1 MQSWSNNGQNGADE
15 APHQWHNNY
24 GFSAQNGQFDPN
36 QGWSQ
41 PVNDQAAYSQINP
54 QDTSASNFFDNDQGH
69 SFLSGPL
76 HGSQQDQAGYH
87 SGHDSLSMNQQFPQQ
102 ASDVMD
108 TDFSSIHPDIYG
120 QHGKM
125 NLDNAMAGMG
135 QLSAHPHSSNFPYS
149 MAQPSESSFESPI
162 QQFSQPHVM
171 PQPTSRQQSHTPVQQ
186 FDAMTPAFAQGH
198 QGHGFSRP
206 PQQSPVQNQQ
216 QYNQPAFSPPV
227 NGQTPQPLPNDQLNF
242 QQPRQARQQPPQQHQ
257 QQHAS
262 QQQPQPI
269 QPHPQPHFAPKQPI
283 AYPQTSQP
291 LSAQNFQQQ
300 MHQQQPHFIANASS
314 PPAANNPYLVPQP
327 VNGQETGIAPQV
339 TNEPPVKK
347 RKRVVKSAPDTP
359 TPEPA
364 ATYIESPVGS
374 PAVKKVD
381 DIDSLQAPTPTP
393 EEAQLIA
400 QFNKRTKAAQAKHPA
415 IKGLPHLIYEGTA
428 KLPAPKSYDKLAP
441 LVAQPNRNGR
451 NMVPELGY
459 SLPCEVQGRFTS
471 QYRPSPDKGGLDER
485 RLEAKGL
492 LDDFDRSMKS
502 LGKRRPKYTEYPH
515 AFKEQLKSDEASKN
529 KAEKKAKKELEGER
543 GSKPVRDFLQSQI
556 SCVSNVAQ
564 IRSATRPTDPA
575 DAAAW
580 EAIGIVHIEQSSAK
594 TTNIIA
600 SRVQQ
605 AGEYFIKLRGEMN
618 RSKQELDQA
627 VKDKVSE
634 DALARAR
641 QDYEQ
646 KKQILLRALDATI
659 EHADDAVLD
668 NLGGHQKLVLSL
680 VNALIMCIK
689 AGDFT
694 GKLPKIVLEM
704 FTHFPMTKKI
714 AETTNFETVRK
725 RFADKGD
732 AEVKE
737 LVSEITA
744 KVKKLKA
751 SEPEASTGYTGTSAS
766 SRAKAKPVMETSV
779 KRARD
784 DEVDTRTVKKI
795 AVESG
800 GGSLMRKLA
809 TPKIQ
814 LQSASKTS
822 AAKAAASS
830 ILPGK
835 PRPVAKSVPKPEV
848 KPDVKAASDEKPKT
862 ETKHPRTETKPS
874 TSRNGTTTAPTPS
887 AASSAL
893 SGIASLLDSI
903 NAPKAELPV
912 QPKEPNGPEPSNE
925 TPEEKAKRLRKEA
938 RRKLRV
944 TWKPESELVQI
955 KVFHKEDAEDEG
967 REQNMIRDAA
977 DDRSEGMVLKQRAD
991 VDEEEDDDDVPYQPW
1006 MGPVETD
1013 LSRLPTEVRNKNFV
1027 NRGGNVTFTTEEKE
1041 RIAER
1046 EKKELM
1052 AIYADPAD
1060 IPPTPKSPP
1069 PETAGAT
1076 QQKTQY
1082 LPDGAKFQEIQARW
1096 RDEQQMGIDRA
1107 LYSALQR
1114 IDAKNNPANRL
1125 DSILGNLRGAPA
1137 APQSS
1142 SNQRTPHTVNMA
1154 NDTLPIVA
1162 GPAIIEQIITILK
1175 SDKAKNW
1182 RDPNQ
1187 TASDVWRSFHYSDLP
1202 TRLCGGA
1209 IEGVAK
1215 SLAGLPF
1222 PANSPPQWIL
1232 HDHEKVRE
1240 WQIGYNK
1247 ELAARQ
1253 KKEEEDRARAE
1264 AEANALLSA
1273 VSGASSGQA
1282 PANPQDWSAYYAQQQ
1297 AYAPYMALLQQMNGG
1312 QQPAQP
1318 QTGAASSQQ
1327 QPQIPENQLQS
1338 ILAAINQ
1345 PSQAP
1350 GQQAS
1355 ASNAAPYFNPND
1367 PSYQQYMMLS
1377 QMAQGQQAPPPPPPA
1392 AEREWERERDHGRDR
1407 DQDRGWDRDRTHDRD
1422 HDHHGGRGDRDG
1434 KDGRKKRGTLP
1445 VHKPAN
1451 KALIGTKPCTFWQQ
1465 GKCARGD
1472 KCTFRHD

>member
-1 MQSWSNNGQNGADE
+1 MQPWSNNGQNGADE
-15 APHQWHNNY
+15 TQHQWHNSY
-24 GFSAQNGQFDPN
+24 GFPAQNGQFDPH
-36 QGWSQ
+36 QAWSQ

-54 QDTSASNFFDNDQGH
+54 QDASASNFFDSDQGH
-69 SFLSGPL
+69 SFLSGTL
-76 HGSQQDQAGYH
+76 HGSQQDQPGYH
-87 SGHDSLSMNQQFPQQ
+87 PSHDSLSMNQQFTQQ
-102 ASDVMD
+102 TPDVMD
-108 TDFSSIHPDIYG
+108 TDFSAIHPDMYN

-125 NLDNAMAGMG
+125 NLDNGMAGIG
-135 QLSAHPHSSNFPYS
+135 QLSNHPHSSNFQYS
-149 MAQPSESSFESPI
+149 MAPTSESSFESPI
-162 QQFSQPHVM
+162 PQFSQPHVM
-171 PQPTSRQQSHTPVQQ
+171 PQPSRQQSHTPVQQ
-186 FDAMTPAFAQGH
+186 FDAIQPTFAQGH
-198 QGHGFSRP
+198 NFSRP

-216 QYNQPAFSPPV
+216 QYSQPAFSPPV
-227 NGQTPQPLPNDQLNF
+227 NGQTAQSRPNEQMNF
-242 QQPRQARQQPPQQHQ
+242 QQSHQGRQQPHP
-257 QQHAS
+257 
-262 QQQPQPI
+262 QQQPQPA
-269 QPHPQPHFAPKQPI
+269 QPQFAPKQPI

-291 LSAQNFQQQ
+291 LPAQNFQQQ
-300 MHQQQPHFIANASS
+300 MHQHQPHFIGNASS
-314 PPAANNPYLVPQP
+314 PPVANNPYLIPQP
-327 VNGQETGIAPQV
+327 INSQDTGIAQHI
-339 TNEPPVKK
+339 TNEPPAKK
-347 RKRVVKSAPDTP
+347 RKRPVKSAPDTP

-364 ATYIESPVGS
+364 ATYIDSPVGS

-381 DIDSLQAPTPTP
+381 DVDGLPVPTPSP

-441 LVAQPNRNGR
+441 LVALPARSGR
-451 NMVPELGY
+451 QMIPELGY
-459 SLPCEVQGRFTS
+459 NLPCEVQGRFTS

-485 RLEAKGL
+485 RMEAKGL
-492 LDDFDRSMKS
+492 LDDFDRAMKS

-529 KAEKKAKKELEGER
+529 KAEKKAKKEMEEER
-543 GSKPVRDFLQSQI
+543 GKPVRHLTMHQI
-556 SCVSNVAQ
+556 KCTPNNNQ
-564 IRSATRPTDPA
+564 IRPATRPTDPA
-575 DAAAW
+575 EAAAW
-580 EAIGIVHIEQSSAK
+580 DAIGMVHVEQSVAR
-594 TTNIIA
+594 TNTLIA
-600 SRVQQ
+600 TRVQQ
-605 AGEYFIKLRGEMN
+605 AGEYFIKLRSDMN
-618 RSKQELDQA
+618 RAKQELDQA

-634 DALARAR
+634 AALANAR
-641 QDYEQ
+641 QEFEQ
-646 KKQILLRALDATI
+646 KKQVLYRALDATI

-689 AGDFT
+689 AGDFS
-694 GKLPKIVLEM
+694 GEFPKIVLEM
-704 FTHFPMTKKI
+704 FTHFPMTKRI
-714 AETTNFETVRK
+714 AETTNFETVRR

-751 SEPEASTGYTGTSAS
+751 NEPETSTGYTGTSAS
-766 SRAKAKPVMETSV
+766 SRAKAKPGMESSV

-784 DEVDTRTVKKI
+784 DEADTRTVKKI

-800 GGSLMRKLA
+800 GGSLMRKLV

-835 PRPVAKSVPKPEV
+835 PRPVAKSVPKPEA
-848 KPDVKAASDEKPKT
+848 KPDVKVANDEKAKAESKPS
-862 ETKHPRTETKPS
+862 RTEAKPPA
-874 TSRNGTTTAPTPS
+874 SRNGSTTAPTPS

-903 NAPKAELPV
+903 NAPKAESPV
-912 QPKEPNGPEPSNE
+912 QPKETDGPETSE

-944 TWKPESELVQI
+944 TWKPESELVQV

-991 VDEEEDDDDVPYQPW
+991 VDDDEEDDDVPYQPW
-1006 MGPVETD
+1006 MGPVGID
-1013 LSRLPTEVRNKNFV
+1013 LSRLPTDVRNKNYV
-1027 NRGGNVTFTTEEKE
+1027 NRGGNVTFTTEEQQ
-1041 RIAER
+1041 RIADR
-1046 EKKELM
+1046 EQRELV
-1052 AIYADPAD
+1052 AIYTDPAD

-1069 PETAGAT
+1069 PEAATIT
-1076 QQKTQY
+1076 QQKTQH
-1082 LPDGAKFQEIQARW
+1082 LPDDAKFQEIQARW
-1096 RDEQQMGIDRA
+1096 RDEQQTGADRA

-1114 IDAKNNPANRL
+1114 IDAKNNPAYRI
-1125 DSILGNLRGAPA
+1125 DSIMSNLRGAPA
-1137 APQSS
+1137 APQTSS
-1142 SNQRTPHTVNMA
+1142 QQRTSPSHRASNLA
-1154 NDTLPIVA
+1154 NDTLPIIA
-1162 GPAIIEQIITILK
+1162 GRAVLEQTIALLK
-1175 SDKAKNW
+1175 SDKARNW
-1182 RDPNQ
+1182 RDPNPS
-1187 TASDVWRSFHYSDLP
+1187 TSDVWRAYKYSDSVG
-1202 TRLCGGA
+1202 LCGSVL
-1209 IEGVAK
+1209 ESVVK
-1215 SLAGLPF
+1215 SMAGLPF
-1222 PANSPPQWIL
+1222 PANSPPEWIL
-1232 HDHEKVRE
+1232 HDQEKVRE
-1240 WQIGYNK
+1240 WQMGYNK

-1253 KKEEEDRARAE
+1253 KREEEERARVE

-1273 VSGASSGQA
+1273 MSGASSGQA
-1282 PANPQDWSAYYAQQQ
+1282 PANPQDWTAYYAQQQ
-1297 AYAPYMALLQQMNGG
+1297 QYAPYMALLQQMNGG

-1318 QTGAASSQQ
+1318 QTSAAPSQQ
-1327 QPQIPENQLQS
+1327 QPQIPENQLQP

-1345 PSQAP
+1345 PSQ
-1350 GQQAS
+1350 GTTQQAA
-1355 ASNAAPYFNPND
+1355 ASSAAPYFNPND

-1377 QMAQGQQAPPPPPPA
+1377 QMAQGQQVPPPPA
-1392 AEREWERERDHGRDR
+1392 AERDWEREKDHGRDR
-1407 DQDRGWDRDRTHDRD
+1407 DPNGGWDRDRTYDRD
-1422 HDHHGGRGDRDG
+1422 DHHGSRGDRDG

-1445 VHKPAN
+1445 PHKPAN

>member
-1 MQSWSNNGQNGADE
+1 MQPWSNNGQNGADE
-15 APHQWHNNY
+15 TQHQWHNTY
-24 GFSAQNGQFDPN
+24 GFAAQNGQFDPH
-36 QGWSQ
+36 QAWSQ
-41 PVNDQAAYSQINP
+41 PVTDQAAYSQINT
-54 QDTSASNFFDNDQGH
+54 QETSASNFFDSDQSH
-69 SFLSGPL
+69 SFLSGTL
-76 HGSQQDQAGYH
+76 HGSQQNQPGYH
-87 SGHDSLSMNQQFPQQ
+87 PGHDSLSMNQQFSQQ
-102 ASDVMD
+102 TPDVMD
-108 TDFSSIHPDIYG
+108 TDFSSIHPDIYS

-125 NLDNAMAGMG
+125 NLDNAMAGIG
-135 QLSAHPHSSNFPYS
+135 QLSNHPHSSNFPYS
-149 MAQPSESSFESPI
+149 MAPPSESSFESPV

-171 PQPTSRQQSHTPVQQ
+171 PQTSRQQSHTPVQQ
-186 FDAMTPAFAQGH
+186 FDAIPPAFVQGH
-198 QGHGFSRP
+198 DFGRQ

-216 QYNQPAFSPPV
+216 QYSQSAFAPPV
-227 NGQTPQPLPNDQLNF
+227 NGQTPQSRPNEQMNF
-242 QQPRQARQQPPQQHQ
+242 QQPHQGHQQPPPQ
-257 QQHAS
+257 QQ
-262 QQQPQPI
+262 QQQSQPVQPQ
-269 QPHPQPHFAPKQPI
+269 FAPKQPL

-291 LSAQNFQQQ
+291 LPAQNFQQQ
-300 MHQQQPHFIANASS
+300 MHQQQPHFIGNASS
-314 PPAANNPYLVPQP
+314 PPAAGNPYLIPQ
-327 VNGQETGIAPQV
+327 NMITQDTGIAHPV
-339 TNEPPVKK
+339 TNEPPAKK
-347 RKRVVKSAPDTP
+347 RKRAVKSAPDTP

-364 ATYIESPVGS
+364 ATLIDSPVGS

-381 DIDSLQAPTPTP
+381 DVDGLPAPIPSP

-441 LVAQPNRNGR
+441 LVALPSRSGR
-451 NMVPELGY
+451 QMVPELGY
-459 SLPCEVQGRFTS
+459 NLPCEVQGRFTS

-485 RLEAKGL
+485 RMEAKGL
-492 LDDFDRSMKS
+492 LEDFDRAMKS

-529 KAEKKAKKELEGER
+529 KAEKKAKKEQEEER
-543 GSKPVRDFLQSQI
+543 GKPVRHSPPHQI
-556 SCVSNVAQ
+556 EYLSNGIK
-564 IRSATRPTDPA
+564 IRPATRPTDPA
-575 DAAAW
+575 EAAAW
-580 EAIGIVHIEQSSAK
+580 DAIGMVHIEQSVAK
-594 TTNIIA
+594 TNTLIA
-600 SRVQQ
+600 NRVQQ
-605 AGEYFIKLRGEMN
+605 AGEYFIKLRGDMN
-618 RSKQELDQA
+618 RAKQELDQA
-627 VKDKVSE
+627 VKDKVPE
-634 DALARAR
+634 AALINARNEL
-641 QDYEQ
+641 EQ
-646 KKQILLRALDATI
+646 KKQVLYRALDATI

-689 AGDFT
+689 AGDFS
-694 GKLPKIVLEM
+694 GKFPKIVLEM

-732 AEVKE
+732 AEVKG

-744 KVKKLKA
+744 KIKKLKTN
-751 SEPEASTGYTGTSAS
+751 EPETSTGYTGTSAS
-766 SRAKAKPVMETSV
+766 SRAKAKPGIEPSV

-800 GGSLMRKLA
+800 GGSLMRKLV

-822 AAKAAASS
+822 AAKAAAAS

-835 PRPVAKSVPKPEV
+835 SRPVAKSVPKPEV
-848 KPDVKAASDEKPKT
+848 KPDAKAANDDKTKSESKP
-862 ETKHPRTETKPS
+862 PRAEAKASAP
-874 TSRNGTTTAPTPS
+874 RNGATAATTSS

-903 NAPKAELPV
+903 NAPKAESPV
-912 QPKEPNGPEPSNE
+912 PSKENDGPEPSE

-955 KVFHKEDAEDEG
+955 KIFQKEDAEDEG

-977 DDRSEGMVLKQRAD
+977 DDRSEGMVLKQRAN
-991 VDEEEDDDDVPYQPW
+991 VDEDEEDDDVPYQPW
-1006 MGPVETD
+1006 MGPVGID
-1013 LSRLPTEVRNKNFV
+1013 LSRLPTDVRNKNYV
-1027 NRGGNVTFTTEEKE
+1027 NRGGNVTFTTDEQQ
-1041 RIAER
+1041 RIADR
-1046 EKKELM
+1046 ELRELV
-1052 AIYADPAD
+1052 AIYTDPAD

-1069 PETAGAT
+1069 PEAATTT

-1082 LPDGAKFQEIQARW
+1082 LPDDAKFQEIQARW
-1096 RDEQQMGIDRA
+1096 RDEQQTGADQA

-1137 APQSS
+1137 ASQPSS
-1142 SNQRTPHTVNMA
+1142 HQRTSASNMVNDA
-1154 NDTLPIVA
+1154 LPIVA
-1162 GPAIIEQIITILK
+1162 GRAVLDQVIALLK
-1175 SDKAKNW
+1175 SDKARNW
-1182 RDPNQ
+1182 RDNNPITN
-1187 TASDVWRSFHYSDLP
+1187 DVWRAYHYSDLP

-1209 IEGVAK
+1209 VEGVAK

-1222 PANSPPQWIL
+1222 PANSPPDWIL
-1232 HDHEKVRE
+1232 HDLEKVRE
-1240 WQIGYNK
+1240 WQMGYNK
-1247 ELAARQ
+1247 ELAVRQ
-1253 KKEEEDRARAE
+1253 KREEEERARAE

-1282 PANPQDWSAYYAQQQ
+1282 PANPQDWTAYYAQQQ
-1297 AYAPYMALLQQMNGG
+1297 QYAPYMALLQQMNGG

-1318 QTGAASSQQ
+1318 QTSAAPSQQ

-1345 PSQAP
+1345 PSQGP
-1350 GQQAS
+1350 TQQAS
-1355 ASNAAPYFNPND
+1355 ASGAAPYFNPND

-1377 QMAQGQQAPPPPPPA
+1377 QMAQGQQVPPPPLPA
-1392 AEREWERERDHGRDR
+1392 AERDWERERDHGRDR
-1407 DQDRGWDRDRTHDRD
+1407 DQDRGWDRDRTYDRD
-1422 HDHHGGRGDRDG
+1422 RDDHHGGRGDRDG

-1445 VHKPAN
+1445 PHKPAN

>member
-15 APHQWHNNY
+15 TQHQWHNNY
-24 GFSAQNGQFDPN
+24 GFPAQNGQFDPH
-36 QGWSQ
+36 QAWSQ
-41 PVNDQAAYSQINP
+41 PVNDQGAYSQINP
-54 QDTSASNFFDNDQGH
+54 QDGSAPNFFDSDQGH
-69 SFLSGPL
+69 SFLPGTL
-76 HGSQQDQAGYH
+76 HGSQQDQGGYH
-87 SGHDSLSMNQQFPQQ
+87 PGHDSLSMNQQFSQQ
-102 ASDVMD
+102 TSDAMD
-108 TDFSSIHPDIYG
+108 TDYSGIHSDIYG
-120 QHGKM
+120 QHSKM
-125 NLDNAMAGMG
+125 NLDSAMAGIG
-135 QLSAHPHSSNFPYS
+135 QLSNHHHSSNFPYS
-149 MAQPSESSFESPI
+149 MAPPSESSFESPI

-171 PQPTSRQQSHTPVQQ
+171 PQPTRQQSHTPVQQ
-186 FDAMTPAFAQGH
+186 FDAIPPTFAQGH
-198 QGHGFSRP
+198 NFNRP

-216 QYNQPAFSPPV
+216 PYSQPAFSSPV
-227 NGQTPQPLPNDQLNF
+227 NGQTPQPRPNEQMNF
-242 QQPRQARQQPPQQHQ
+242 QQHHQGHQQPPPQQQQ
-257 QQHAS
+257 QQHAP
-262 QQQPQPI
+262 QQQPQSVQTLS
-269 QPHPQPHFAPKQPI
+269 QPQFAPKQPV
-283 AYPQTSQP
+283 AYPQTSQSLP
-291 LSAQNFQQQ
+291 AQNFQQH
-300 MHQQQPHFIANASS
+300 MHPQQPHFINNASS
-314 PPAANNPYLVPQP
+314 PPATNNPYLIPQP
-327 VNGQETGIAPQV
+327 AANQDTGITQHI
-339 TNEPPVKK
+339 TSEPPVKK
-347 RKRVVKSAPDTP
+347 RKRAVKPAPDTP

-364 ATYIESPVGS
+364 ATYIDSPVGS
-374 PAVKKVD
+374 PVVKKVD
-381 DIDSLQAPTPTP
+381 DVDNLTAPTPSP
-393 EEAQLIA
+393 EEAQLIV

-441 LVAQPNRNGR
+441 LVALPARSGR
-451 NMVPELGY
+451 QMVPELGY

-485 RLEAKGL
+485 RMEAKTL
-492 LDDFDRSMKS
+492 LDDFDRAMKS

-529 KAEKKAKKELEGER
+529 KAEKKAKKELEEER
-543 GSKPVRDFLQSQI
+543 GKPVRCFPAHQI
-556 SCVSNVAQ
+556 KHLFNNIQ
-564 IRSATRPTDPA
+564 IRPATRPTDPA
-575 DAAAW
+575 EAAAW
-580 EAIGIVHIEQSSAK
+580 DAIGMVHIEQSVAR
-594 TTNIIA
+594 TNTLIA
-600 SRVQQ
+600 NRVQQ

-618 RSKQELDQA
+618 RAKQDLDQA
-627 VKDKVSE
+627 VKDKVPE
-634 DALARAR
+634 AALAKAR
-641 QDYEQ
+641 HEFEQ
-646 KKQILLRALDATI
+646 KKQILYRALDATI

-689 AGDFT
+689 AGDFS
-694 GKLPKIVLEM
+694 GKFPKIVLEM

-714 AETTNFETVRK
+714 ADTTNFETVRK

-751 SEPEASTGYTGTSAS
+751 NEPETSTGYTGTSAS
-766 SRAKAKPVMETSV
+766 SRAKAKPGMEPSV

-784 DEVDTRTVKKI
+784 DEADTRTVKKI

-800 GGSLMRKLA
+800 GGSLMRKLV

-822 AAKAAASS
+822 AAKAAAAS

-848 KPDVKAASDEKPKT
+848 KPEAKAANDEK
-862 ETKHPRTETKPS
+862 TKIESKAPRTETKPS
-874 TSRNGTTTAPTPS
+874 TTRNGAITTPTPS

-903 NAPKAELPV
+903 NAPKAESPV
-912 QPKEPNGPEPSNE
+912 QPKETNGSETSE

-955 KVFHKEDAEDEG
+955 KVFQKEDAEDEG

-991 VDEEEDDDDVPYQPW
+991 VDEDEEDDDVPYQPW
-1006 MGPVETD
+1006 MGPVGID
-1013 LSRLPTEVRNKNFV
+1013 LSRLPTDVRNKNFV
-1027 NRGGNVTFTTEEKE
+1027 NRGGHVTFSTDEQQ
-1041 RIAER
+1041 RIADR
-1046 EKKELM
+1046 EQRELM
-1052 AIYADPAD
+1052 AIYTDPAD

-1069 PETAGAT
+1069 PETSTTT
-1076 QQKTQY
+1076 QGKTQY
-1082 LPDGAKFQEIQARW
+1082 LPDDAKFQEIQTRW
-1096 RDEQQMGIDRA
+1096 RDEQQTGVDRA
-1107 LYSALQR
+1107 LYSAFQR

-1125 DSILGNLRGAPA
+1125 DSILGSLRGAPTA
-1137 APQSS
+1137 SQPSS
-1142 SNQRTPHTVNMA
+1142 HQRTSPSHHVSNMA
-1154 NDTLPIVA
+1154 NDTLPVVA
-1162 GPAIIEQIITILK
+1162 GRAVLEQIIALLK
-1175 SDKAKNW
+1175 SDKVKNW
-1182 RDPNQ
+1182 RDPNPS
-1187 TASDVWRSFHYSDLP
+1187 TSDVWRAFHYSDLP

-1222 PANSPPQWIL
+1222 PANSPPDWIL

-1240 WQIGYNK
+1240 WQLGYNK

-1253 KKEEEDRARAE
+1253 KKEDEERARAE

-1282 PANPQDWSAYYAQQQ
+1282 PANPQDWTAFYAQQQ
-1297 AYAPYMALLQQMNGG
+1297 QYAPYMALLQQMNGG

-1318 QTGAASSQQ
+1318 QTSAAPSQQ
-1327 QPQIPENQLQS
+1327 QPQIPGNQIQS

-1345 PSQAP
+1345 PTQAP
-1350 GQQAS
+1350 AQAS

-1392 AEREWERERDHGRDR
+1392 AERDWERERDHGRDR
-1407 DQDRGWDRDRTHDRD
+1407 EQERGWDRTYDRD
-1422 HDHHGGRGDRDG
+1422 DHHGGRGERDG

-1445 VHKPAN
+1445 PHKPAN

-1472 KCTFRHD
+1472 KF